1 MSLRRE
7 TYRTSESMRG
17 HYLLRWRKGAIARL
31 ESIGGHADLPLLLNP
46 REAIRIQIRYRF
58 Q

>member
-1 MSLRRE
+1 
-7 TYRTSESMRG
+7 MRG